1 MCLGFILALPARPA
15 HATEAADSL
24 ARPSDTQTAEP
35 IARTTVAQPAE
46 PITRAAVTQT
56 AEPTPRVVVTQAA
69 PDNFRLLD
77 PWLDYKRQARFP
89 GLPAEA
95 RIFYRRGLLA
105 FQSKQQG
112 EALRLV
118 RGAVELDPSFLAA
131 RVTLLR
137 WQLFADPSQALAQ
150 AAGIV
155 DLVRRDFA
163 TQWSLAVN
171 AGFLAINA
179 WMLAILLLAALI
191 LLARSSELQHAVQ
204 DRLGRWSTPASSHTW
219 AWILLCAP
227 FVVGLGFTF
236 PVVVGLG
243 LLWPML
249 KPRERTVWVLLVL
262 SVAGFPY
269 AARKFDTLT
278 LPMREES
285 TLSKVLPL
293 GNEPFTPE
301 RAADIERYAAA
312 HPHDPFARFGEGWM
326 ALWQADG
333 ATAEAAYRDVLNAWP
348 NDDRTLDNLGTALV
362 LQGRRPEAI
371 QTYEKAVTANPTNA
385 TAFFNLSQAYL
396 AGFEFAAANK
406 ALARASSLDF
416 DRVREYRDQPATNG
430 ALNPVPDWISP
441 ARQWRALRHEPSH
454 TPLALPPAWQGHSE
468 TAAPRFGW
476 IVLVAGFLSVAL
488 GGLLNKGLPLYH
500 CVNCDRVVCRRCAER
515 RRAQAMCANCARV
528 ARGAASNDFSRILL
542 ARERERSTR
551 VLRGLRLAL
560 ALAMPGAGLVMF
572 RRTWRALL
580 LLLVTATVFTVLP
593 GSFWPYAGR
602 ARMGMEDDPWC
613 LGAVVPLAL
622 VCGLSLWAYFAEQAR
637 IARREAELMKPMR
650 SKPRASTQV
659 HDDGSQR
666 EVA

>member
-1 MCLGFILALPARPA
+1 M
-15 HATEAADSL
+15 
-24 ARPSDTQTAEP
+24 
-35 IARTTVAQPAE
+35 
-46 PITRAAVTQT
+46 VTQG
-56 AEPTPRVVVTQAA
+56 A

-105 FQSKQQG
+105 SQSKQQG

-118 RGAVELDPSFLAA
+118 RGAVELDPTFLAS

-137 WQLFADPSQALAQ
+137 WQMFADPSQALAQ
-150 AAGIV
+150 AAGII

-171 AGFLAINA
+171 ACFLAINA
-179 WMLAILLLAALI
+179 WMLAILLLAGLI
-191 LLARSSELQHAVQ
+191 LVSRSAELLHAIQ
-204 DRLGRWSTPASSHTW
+204 ERLGRWSTPASSHTW
-219 AWILLCAP
+219 AWILLAAP
-227 FVVGLGFTF
+227 FVVGLGLTL
-236 PVVVGLG
+236 PVVVSLG
-243 LLWPML
+243 LLWPLL
-249 KPRERTVWVLLVL
+249 KPRERTLWVLLVL
-262 SVAGFPY
+262 NVVGFPY
-269 AARKFDTLT
+269 AARTLDTLT

-285 TLSKVLPL
+285 TLSAVLPL

-301 RAADIERYAAA
+301 RAADISRLAAA

-326 ALWQADG
+326 DLWQADG
-333 ATAEAAYRDVLNAWP
+333 AAAEASYRDVLKAWP
-348 NDDRTLDNLGTALV
+348 DDDRALDNLGTALV

-371 QTYEKAVTANPTNA
+371 QSYEKAVNANPTNA

-406 ALARASSLDF
+406 ALAHASSLDF
-416 DRVREYRDQPATNG
+416 DRVREYRDRPASNG

-441 ARQWRALRHEPSH
+441 ARQWQAVAREQGHAMV
-454 TPLALPPAWQGHSE
+454 ALPPSWQGHSE
-468 TAAPRFGW
+468 TATPRFGW
-476 IVLVAGFLSVAL
+476 IVLIVGFLSL
-488 GGLLNKGLPLYH
+488 LLSGLLNKGLPLYH

-551 VLRGLRLAL
+551 VLRGLKLSL
-560 ALAMPGAGLVMF
+560 ALAMPGAGLVLF
-572 RRTWRALL
+572 RRTWRALGL
-580 LLLVTATVFTVLP
+580 LLMTATVFTVLP

-602 ARMGMEDDPWC
+602 ARIGMEDDPWC
-613 LGAVVPLAL
+613 LGALVPLAL
-622 VCGLSLWAYFAEQAR
+622 IYGLSVWGYFGEQAR

-659 HDDGSQR
+659 RDEGSQR